1 VVVVNGPR
9 QAGKTSLLRLLQAEL
24 GGEYQSLD
32 DATVLRAARSDPAG
46 FVLESGR
53 PTFIDEVQRGGDPLV
68 LAVKSAVDR
77 VPTPGQFI
85 LAGSTRFLF
94 EPRLSES
101 LAGRAVICDLWP
113 FSQGEIEGRI
123 GEDFVSR
130 AFRGVR
136 SLLELDIAGETRAR
150 TFERVC
156 RGGLPEAVPLS
167 GRNRRDF
174 MNAYL
179 RTLASRDIV
188 ELGRVPEAADL
199 PRLLRVVAARTAQE
213 WSSAAVSRSLG
224 VTPPVVDRLLGML
237 ENLFLFQRIPAWS
250 SNLTAKAVRKP
261 KLHMVDSGLAAV
273 LLGVDADRLRQPTA
287 TMSGALLESFV
298 VGELTRQLGWS
309 DTDAGLFHWR
319 DRDGAEVDVVIE
331 QPNGE
336 VLGIEVKAALDVD
349 RADTKGLRILRDR
362 LGDRF
367 QVGIVLHFGDRPQ
380 FLEDGIVAVPIN
392 ALWAC

>member
-1 VVVVNGPR
+1 VPLLKVRYPEQVQYSLQTRSVLGSIRRQLGFARVVVVNGPR

-156 RGGLPEAVPLS
+156 G
-167 GRNRRDF
+167 
-174 MNAYL
+174 
-179 RTLASRDIV
+179 
-188 ELGRVPEAADL
+188 
-199 PRLLRVVAARTAQE
+199 
-213 WSSAAVSRSLG
+213 
-224 VTPPVVDRLLGML
+224 PVVG
-237 ENLFLFQRIPAWS
+237 
-250 SNLTAKAVRKP
+250 P
-261 KLHMVDSGLAAV
+261 KSA
-273 LLGVDADRLRQPTA
+273 
-287 TMSGALLESFV
+287 
-298 VGELTRQLGWS
+298 
-309 DTDAGLFHWR
+309 
-319 DRDGAEVDVVIE
+319 
-331 QPNGE
+331 
-336 VLGIEVKAALDVD
+336 
-349 RADTKGLRILRDR
+349 
-362 LGDRF
+362 
-367 QVGIVLHFGDRPQ
+367 
-380 FLEDGIVAVPIN
+380 
-392 ALWAC
+392 